1 MRALE
6 GSLASTVELNKS
18 LEAKLSASENSL
30 ADARAE
36 SAKLALEAQELRAAL
51 AERDEQLAQL
61 KVQLDQALLESK
73 AESEK
78 SRSRL
83 MALLTAGQEVVGK
96 LGTAVLSAHDA
107 SAKPRPL
114 EEIITPVA
122 TGAPPPEAHA
132 LSKAIGLLSP
142 PLHGGRR
149 GAEVG
154 GAAAHQLPGG
164 IRCVRQP
171 VATVAPPPPPH
182 AAPRRRLGS
191 GSGRGSRYGRGSG
204 SRYRRGSVPLEVLL
218 GAAGIPSRSPSS
230 RSRPRC
236 SSCSGRRWATCAMR
250 SRPREAEEEEEEAE
264 EEEAPRPQQ
273 ALRR

>member
-1 MRALE
+1 MASTASIKDEAMRALE

-61 KVQLDQALLESK
+61 KVQLDQALLESE

-83 MALLTAGQEVVGK
+83 MALLTAGQELVGK

-132 LSKAIGLLSP
+132 LSPAIGVLSP

-154 GAAAHQLPGG
+154 GATAH
-164 IRCVRQP
+164 
-171 VATVAPPPPPH
+171 
-182 AAPRRRLGS
+182 
-191 GSGRGSRYGRGSG
+191 
-204 SRYRRGSVPLEVLL
+204 
-218 GAAGIPSRSPSS
+218 
-230 RSRPRC
+230 
-236 SSCSGRRWATCAMR
+236 
-250 SRPREAEEEEEEAE
+250 
-264 EEEAPRPQQ
+264 
-273 ALRR
+273 

>member
-122 TGAPPPEAHA
+122 TGAPPPDAHA
-132 LSKAIGLLSP
+132 RCPKRLSP

-171 VATVAPPPPPH
+171 VATVVPPPPPH
-182 AAPRRRLGS
+182 AAPRSRLGS
-191 GSGRGSRYGRGSG
+191 GSRRGSRYGRGSG

>member
-1 MRALE
+1 MASTASIKDEAMRALE

-18 LEAKLSASENSL
+18 LEAKLSASENNL

-61 KVQLDQALLESK
+61 KVQLGQALLESE

-122 TGAPPPEAHA
+122 TGAPPPDAHTRSEA
-132 LSKAIGLLSP
+132 IISP
-142 PLHGGRR
+142 FAWWQARSGGRR
-149 GAEVG
+149 SSCAPTSRRYSMRAPAGCYS
-154 GAAAHQLPGG
+154 
-164 IRCVRQP
+164 R
-171 VATVAPPPPPH
+171 APP
-182 AAPRRRLGS
+182 
-191 GSGRGSRYGRGSG
+191 
-204 SRYRRGSVPLEVLL
+204 
-218 GAAGIPSRSPSS
+218 SS
-230 RSRPRC
+230 AC
-236 SSCSGRRWATCAMR
+236 CA
-250 SRPREAEEEEEEAE
+250 S
-264 EEEAPRPQQ
+264 
-273 ALRR
+273 

>member
-1 MRALE
+1 MASTASIKDEAMRALE

-18 LEAKLSASENSL
+18 LEAKLSASENNL

-61 KVQLDQALLESK
+61 KVQLDQALLESE

-132 LSKAIGLLSP
+132 LSPAIGVLSP

-171 VATVAPPPPPH
+171 VATVAPPP
-182 AAPRRRLGS
+182 
-191 GSGRGSRYGRGSG
+191 
-204 SRYRRGSVPLEVLL
+204 
-218 GAAGIPSRSPSS
+218 SS
-230 RSRPRC
+230 AC
-236 SSCSGRRWATCAMR
+236 CA
-250 SRPREAEEEEEEAE
+250 S
-264 EEEAPRPQQ
+264 
-273 ALRR
+273 

>member
-51 AERDEQLAQL
+51 AERDEQLVQL
-61 KVQLDQALLESK
+61 KVQLGQALLESE

-83 MALLTAGQEVVGK
+83 MALLTAGQELVGK

-132 LSKAIGLLSP
+132 VPSYWGVISP
-142 PLHGGRR
+142 FAWWQARSGGRR
-149 GAEVG
+149 SNCAPTSRRYSMRAPAGCYSRAPPLLRMLRLVAGSALGLG
-154 GAAAHQLPGG
+154 GALGMGG
-164 IRCVRQP
+164 
-171 VATVAPPPPPH
+171 A
-182 AAPRRRLGS
+182 RL
-191 GSGRGSRYGRGSG
+191 
-204 SRYRRGSVPLEVLL
+204 
-218 GAAGIPSRSPSS
+218 
-230 RSRPRC
+230 
-236 SSCSGRRWATCAMR
+236 
-250 SRPREAEEEEEEAE
+250 
-264 EEEAPRPQQ
+264 
-273 ALRR
+273 